1 MRADYESAVGMLK
14 EERYEPGIS
23 LLLKMT
29 EKMPALTAA
38 HIDLGIAYAR
48 TGDLD
53 RAEASLNKALES
65 DPKQP
70 VAYNELGMVQRRK
83 AQFAKARTSYEAAL
97 AQSADFQYAHR
108 NLAILCDLY
117 LGDYTCAM
125 EHYEAYSRIVPDDA
139 EVVKWIADLR
149 NRAKKTGGAMTKTS
163 VHWILLGVLALCPRV
178 YSRSKQRSQRGK
190 QHRDRPK
197 SRRQRQEERRR
208 RQNRLKRRSQRR
220 KKTES

>member
-1 MRADYESAVGMLK
+1 MLK
-14 EERYEPGIS
+14 EERYEPGMA

-53 RAEASLNKALES
+53 RAEASLNKALQL

-70 VAYNELGMVQRRK
+70 AGYNELGMVQRRK
-83 AQFAKARTSYEAAL
+83 GQFAKARASYQAAL
-97 AQSADFQYAHR
+97 AQSADFQFAHR

-117 LGDYTCAM
+117 LGDYACAI

-149 NRAKKTGGAMTKTS
+149 NRAKKREA
-163 VHWILLGVLALCPRV
+163 R
-178 YSRSKQRSQRGK
+178 
-190 QHRDRPK
+190 
-197 SRRQRQEERRR
+197 
-208 RQNRLKRRSQRR
+208 
-220 KKTES
+220 